1 MAKRS
6 SRKLTANQREYA
18 KQVKRI
24 KQAIRR
30 AEKRGYRF
38 TEDVLPQKPKRIT
51 QKEIQKL
58 KQIKGDTL
66 YDKATFLDQETGE
79 IVKGT
84 EGRKLE
90 RKESARKSAET
101 RKRKKQ
107 QQEQQYYPNGG
118 DIIANNVVD
127 DFISKLSEPEP
138 ALFPYHSKMARQ
150 IELTLIEMRRSKT
163 TLLSLTYSKINEIGK
178 SGLGWLLQENADIV
192 SDCIQT
198 IVYIGSSAEAVASA
212 CRELAQVINGSPLTF
227 AQLQDLAEQEE
238 YNESHEYPL

>member
-1 MAKRS
+1 MAKRT

-24 KQAIRR
+24 KQAISR

-38 TEDVLPQKPKRIT
+38 DKDIIPEKPKKISKK
-51 QKEIQKL
+51 QIENL

-66 YDKATFLDQETGE
+66 YEKATYLNQETGE
-79 IVKGT
+79 IVEGT
-84 EGRKLE
+84 EGRKIE
-90 RKESARKSAET
+90 RKESAKKSAET
-101 RKRKKQ
+101 RKRNKQKK
-107 QQEQQYYPNGG
+107 EKPYYPNGG

-138 ALFPYHSKMARQ
+138 PLFPYNSKMDWQ
-150 IELTLIEMRRSKT
+150 IEQTLLEMKRSKT

-178 SGLGWLLQENADIV
+178 TALGWQLQENADTV
-192 SDCIQT
+192 DECIQV

-212 CRELAQVINGSPLTF
+212 CRELAQVINGSPLSFT
-227 AQLQDLAEQEE
+227 QLQDLSEQED
-238 YNESHEYPL
+238 YNESYELPQ

>member
-18 KQVKRI
+18 YQVKRI
-24 KQAIRR
+24 KQAISR

-38 TEDVLPQKPKRIT
+38 TNDVLPQKPKRIT

-58 KQIKGDTL
+58 KNIKGDKL
-66 YDKATFLDQETGE
+66 YEKATYLNQETDEVVTG
-79 IVKGT
+79 I

-90 RKESARKSAET
+90 RQESARKGAET

-107 QQEQQYYPNGG
+107 KQEQYYPNGG
-118 DIIANNVVD
+118 DIIADNVVD

-138 ALFPYHSKMARQ
+138 PLFPYTTRLSWE
-150 IELTLIEMRRSKT
+150 IERTLIEMKRSKT

-178 SGLGWLLQENADIV
+178 SGLGWILQDNADDV
-192 SDCIQT
+192 DACIQT
-198 IVYIGSSAEAVASA
+198 IVYIGSSAEAVLSA
-212 CRELAQVINGSPLTF
+212 CMELAQIINGTPLTM
-227 AQLQDLAEQEE
+227 QQKQDLAEQEE
-238 YNESHEYPL
+238 YNENHEFDE